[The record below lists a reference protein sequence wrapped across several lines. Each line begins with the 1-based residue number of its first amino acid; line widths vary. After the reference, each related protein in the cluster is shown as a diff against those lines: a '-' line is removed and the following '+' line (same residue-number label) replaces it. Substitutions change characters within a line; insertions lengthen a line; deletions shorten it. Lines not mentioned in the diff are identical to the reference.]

1 MVTGEHIS
9 QIVLDCLLEGR
20 IVEID
25 GLGVFKRGANG
36 NFRFEPQTALRVFLA
51 YVDEDAGR
59 VTELYEAL
67 ENSGFAPWM
76 DKKRLLAGQNWPR
89 AIEKAIRT
97 ADVFVPCYSR
107 RALDKK
113 GRFQAEVR
121 FALKC
126 SDLEPMEATFV
137 MPVRL
142 EECTV
147 PAMIADSIQFID
159 LFPGAQEGVQQLVK
173 ALWAARRT
181 LS

>member
-9 QIVLDCLLEGR
+9 QLVLDCLQNGR
-20 IVEID
+20 SVKID
-25 GLGVFKRGANG
+25 GLGVFKRAANG
-36 NFRFEPQTALRVFLA
+36 RFRFEPQTALKVFLA

-59 VTELYEAL
+59 VMELFEAL

-76 DKKRLLAGQNWPR
+76 DKKKLLAGQNWPR
-89 AIEKAIRT
+89 AIEKAIKT

-126 SDLEPMEATFV
+126 SDLEPMESTFV

-147 PAMIADSIQFID
+147 PAMIAENIQFID